1 MNFSA
6 CPDSKILRQKVLLY
20 TRYGRF
26 RQGTKKQLAGF
37 DELNVLANA
46 SDTSASGGETSSSA
60 GGSSVF
66 DSLPE
71 LEYQEMDIDTSKMEG
86 KLKRIKNIFKSIW
99 DSLETIVKV
108 PIPLQFTI

>member
-1 MNFSA
+1 MTDSA
-6 CPDSKILRQKVLLY
+6 KAL
-20 TRYGRF
+20 
-26 RQGTKKQLAGF
+26 KKQLAGF
-37 DELNVLANA
+37 DELNVLASD
-46 SDTSASGGETSSSA
+46 SDTLASCGGA
-60 GGSSVF
+60 LGGSSVF

-86 KLKRIKNIFKSIW
+86 KLKRIKNIFKSMW